1 MNGESIMPQEH
12 ILFAQHN
19 DTCFFKL
26 RGELRHTNATAMDD
40 LIDRLFRQGQL
51 HCAQVVID
59 LNEATFMDSTHIG
72 LLASIARHCK
82 AQDLPAP
89 TLFSTHLEINDQL
102 VSLRLDEVFELITQ
116 PTDQAVDFSAVTSS
130 EHSEDKKARMILRAH
145 EALVELNDANRT
157 AFEPVVELLRAQLKN
172 TTP

>member
-1 MNGESIMPQEH
+1 MPQEP
-12 ILFAQHN
+12 ILFAQNN

-40 LIDRLFRQGQL
+40 LIDRLFRQRQL
-51 HCAQVVID
+51 QCTQVVID

-82 AQDLPAP
+82 AEGLPAP
-89 TLFSTHLEINDQL
+89 TLFSTHSEINDQL
-102 VSLRLDEVFELITQ
+102 ISLRLDEVFELITQ
-116 PTDQAVDFSAVTSS
+116 PTDQAVDFKTVTGSD
-130 EHSEDKKARMILRAH
+130 HTEDEKAMMILRAH

-172 TTP
+172 STP